1 MKKIKVLFFLSTLE
15 RTGPTSVVYN
25 IIKFIDRDLIEPII
39 LTMSPEPS
47 NSAILDFKKLGIQ
60 VVQLNLD
67 RVQLF
72 IKGWKGLISKIN
84 EIEPDI
90 IHSHS
95 LRPDLFCA
103 FFLKIPT
110 ITTIH
115 ANLEENYVD
124 TYGNLIGRMFAFV
137 QIESAKRLICKVAC
151 SISVFDLYRKQLPS
165 LTFVQNGVD
174 TTIFSPLTKDQIK
187 GQRSK
192 LGLPLE
198 KKIFVSVGSLSLR
211 KDPETLIKGFLGS
224 HDLENSLLLILGT
237 GEIADRLRILF
248 QLNNNV
254 VFLGF
259 TSNVASYLR
268 VADFFISA
276 SISEGLPNTVME
288 ALACGLPVCLSDIPS
303 HREIL
308 MINPKAGRL
317 FKVHDSEDLS
327 LRIDEILS
335 EDQNLIRESSIEL
348 IRNNLNA
355 KNMAFQYLKLYH
367 QVFNG
372 RISI

>member
-1 MKKIKVLFFLSTLE
+1 
-15 RTGPTSVVYN
+15 
-25 IIKFIDRDLIEPII
+25 
-39 LTMSPEPS
+39 
-47 NSAILDFKKLGIQ
+47 
-60 VVQLNLD
+60 
-67 RVQLF
+67 
-72 IKGWKGLISKIN
+72 
-84 EIEPDI
+84 
-90 IHSHS
+90 
-95 LRPDLFCA
+95 
-103 FFLKIPT
+103 
-110 ITTIH
+110 
-115 ANLEENYVD
+115 
-124 TYGNLIGRMFAFV
+124 
-137 QIESAKRLICKVAC
+137 
-151 SISVFDLYRKQLPS
+151 
-165 LTFVQNGVD
+165 
-174 TTIFSPLTKDQIK
+174 
-187 GQRSK
+187 
-192 LGLPLE
+192 
-198 KKIFVSVGSLSLR
+198 
-211 KDPETLIKGFLGS
+211 
-224 HDLENSLLLILGT
+224 
-237 GEIADRLRILF
+237 
-248 QLNNNV
+248 LNNNV